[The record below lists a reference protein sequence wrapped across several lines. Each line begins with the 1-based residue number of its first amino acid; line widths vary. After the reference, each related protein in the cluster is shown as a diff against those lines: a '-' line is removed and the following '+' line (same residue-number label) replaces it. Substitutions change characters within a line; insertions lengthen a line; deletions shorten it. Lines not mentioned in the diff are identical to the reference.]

1 MRHACLFTGVSI
13 VLLALT
19 GCRVESGSGGGSSAF
34 NPATN
39 VDLTFSTFDLTN
51 TSQAPATLSYTRF
64 ADFYPGITPEGAGD
78 TAENRATVREL
89 REHVERFIRATPT
102 ATGDGYDRVRNPLD
116 LINQVISV
124 GEIDN
129 FDEGRRYIRDRIAQG
144 AAGTYNTRSAGAI
157 IRFTDQAALLAG
169 SSLNDY
175 EWRYPTLDWRYQPSD
190 PEGGGLDDKVYR
202 TIQYVARSVDA
213 SVADEQPELI
223 SLLAG
228 SRYDARAFSD
238 IGYNQPE
245 YATVDYVSRSF
256 GGIELR
262 QEFAAVEP
270 LDTLFIKSPDEPV
283 IDLTRYDPAIEDTSP
298 DCLRVELNYA
308 MDEVRIYASNEEDA
322 RIPDPDENPADYD
335 DPDDIPTVPNPANCT
350 YQPADQALTS
360 WIARSSA
367 DRK

>member
-1 MRHACLFTGVSI
+1 MAF
-13 VLLALT
+13 LALA
-19 GCRVESGSGGGSSAF
+19 GCRLEIGSGDGSSAF
-34 NPATN
+34 NPATD
-39 VDLTFSTFDLTN
+39 VDLTFSTFDLSN

-64 ADFYPGITPEGAGD
+64 ADFYPGISPVGAGD
-78 TAENRATVREL
+78 TAHNRATVAEL
-89 REHVERFIRATPT
+89 RDHVERFIRATPT
-102 ATGDGYDRVRNPLD
+102 AAGDRYDRVRNPLD

-124 GEIDN
+124 GRIDN
-129 FDEGRRYIRDRIAQG
+129 FDEGRRYIRDRIAEG

-157 IRFTDQAALLAG
+157 IRFTDQSAVLAQRP
-169 SSLNDY
+169 LNDR

-190 PEGGGLDDKVYR
+190 PDGGGLDDKVYR

-213 SVADEQPELI
+213 SVAADQPELI

-228 SRYDARAFSD
+228 SRFDARAFSD

-262 QEFAAVEP
+262 QEFAVVEQ
-270 LDTLFIKSPDEPV
+270 LDTLFIKSPDAEV
-283 IDLTRYDPAIEDTSP
+283 INLRRYDPTISDTSP

-308 MDEVRIYASNEEDA
+308 MSEVRIYVSNGEPA
-322 RIPDPDENPADYD
+322 RMPDPDESPADYD
-335 DPDDIPTVPNPANCT
+335 DPNDIPTVPNPDNCT
-350 YQPADQALTS
+350 YQTEDRALTS